1 MKKYLHFSRF
11 LVLLVGLLTL
21 SANYAWGETKTK
33 SWDLTSSSSDWTASG
48 NETYFSQPYGYKKA
62 NGTLT
67 NKNIADFSTAGITE
81 IKVGFKC
88 LQNGATTSKL
98 TIYLVDKDGNT
109 IGDGVVVTPVDA
121 SAASKTT
128 YQYAT
133 FTSDFAGATGFM
145 MKVTTFGKNILVNG
159 AEYTIT
165 YSSGGVTYTDD
176 FFQQA
181 GTPAHP
187 DRLCIPKPFV
197 PN

>member
-21 SANYAWGETKTK
+21 SANSAWGETKTK

-121 SAASKTT
+121 SAANKTT

-145 MKVTTFGKNILVNG
+145 LKVTTFGKNILVNG

-165 YSSGGVTYTDD
+165 YSSSSVTYTDVSD
-176 FFQQA
+176 M
-181 GTPAHP
+181 PA
-187 DRLCIPKPFV
+187 CTGIPPAKR
-197 PN
+197 

>member
-11 LVLLVGLLTL
+11 LVLLVGLLAL
-21 SANYAWGETKTK
+21 SANSAWGETKTN
-33 SWDLTSSSSDWTASG
+33 SWNLTSSSSDWTASG

-67 NKNIADFSTAGITE
+67 NKNIADFSTAGITA

-88 LQNGATTSKL
+88 LQNGATTSNL

-165 YSSGGVTYTDD
+165 YSSSSVTYTD
-176 FFQQA
+176 
-181 GTPAHP
+181 
-187 DRLCIPKPFV
+187 
-197 PN
+197 N